1 MQARLFSALFIAVIA
16 FLPSNLAAGAK
27 ERILYRFT
35 GGTDGGAPS
44 SGLIMDAAG
53 NLYGTT
59 SSGGDLNQ
67 CSNLGCGTVFKL
79 TRLRN
84 GKWKEQVLYAFQG
97 GIDGYDPAGNLV
109 FDAGSNLYGT
119 TSWGGNS
126 ANCSAFGCGT
136 VFELSPSS
144 NGTWTKTVLHNFRN
158 APDGADPEGDLVF
171 DAAGNLYGG
180 TLGDTIRDFGTVF
193 ELSPVR
199 GGKWR
204 VTVLHN
210 FLGSD
215 GVGPSGVIF
224 DGAGNLLGTT
234 AGGGRSYYGT
244 SYRLSPPKQKG
255 GKWTETDLYDFHGY
269 GSGGAPLGVMRDSK
283 GNLYGTA
290 ANGGNN
296 FGIVFEVRPHGSRW
310 KEKMIY
316 NFCSRNNCADGAS
329 PLAGLVMDGNGVL
342 YGTTSSGGAGCS
354 WPGCGAVFKLAHTK
368 NGWKETILYRFRGG
382 SSDGAGPQERL
393 MFDRTGNL
401 YGTANVQ
408 QGYQGSGVV
417 FEITP

>member
-1 MQARLFSALFIAVIA
+1 MQALFSALLIAVIA
-16 FLPSNLAAGAK
+16 LLPSSLAAGAK
-27 ERILYRFT
+27 EKILYRFT
-35 GGTDGGAPS
+35 GGTDGGVPS

-59 SSGGDLNQ
+59 RSGGDLSE
-67 CSNLGCGTVFKL
+67 CSNFGCGTVFKL

-84 GKWKEQVLYAFQG
+84 GNWKEQVLYAFQA

-109 FDAGSNLYGT
+109 FDAGGNLYGT

-136 VFELSPSS
+136 VFELSPGSK
-144 NGTWTKTVLHNFRN
+144 GTWTKTVLHDFQNS
-158 APDGADPEGDLVF
+158 PDGADPEGDLLF
-171 DAAGNLYGG
+171 DAAGNLYCA
-180 TLGDTIRDFGTVF
+180 TLGDTIRDYGTVF

-224 DGAGNLLGTT
+224 NGVDNLLGTT

-255 GKWTETDLYDFHGY
+255 GKWIETDLYDFRGY
-269 GSGGAPLGVMRDSK
+269 GNGGTPAGGVIRDSR
-283 GNLYGTA
+283 GNLYGTGVF
-290 ANGGNN
+290 GGNN
-296 FGIVFEVRPHGSRW
+296 FGIVFKLTPSGTKW

-316 NFCSRNNCADGAS
+316 NFCSRNNCVDGAS
-329 PLAGLVMDGNGVL
+329 PLAGLVMDGNGSL
-342 YGTTSSGGAGCS
+342 YGTTSSGGTGCS
-354 WPGCGAVFKLAHTK
+354 SPGCGVVYKLARTRS
-368 NGWKETILYRFRGG
+368 GWKETVLYSFRGG

-393 MFDRTGNL
+393 MFDRMGNL

-408 QGYQGSGVV
+408 QGYQGAGVV